1 MPFPHST
8 FEPLSAQRGLS
19 KSPKSHYLARWTYRQ
34 TLALSCWSRFHPPQS
49 LDTTFNLPIF
59 ILSPVVLALS
69 FYFELFRWIWT
80 WVWEGKA
87 LSWANSKSWLLIE
100 WLLLLPLRR
109 HMSILS
115 CVILFK
121 SSTMMQIWWP
131 HCALFPPLYRNLTAN
146 MIQTLSV
153 EVLSSLTQLV
163 TWWVWV
169 CFQLTTLVSYVQ
181 LGVHIV
187 EAYVFVKGGRSSYL
201 FSQTTAINILF
212 FKQAFTML

>member
-1 MPFPHST
+1 MPVTCYSLKFYILA
-8 FEPLSAQRGLS
+8 FLSV
-19 KSPKSHYLARWTYRQ
+19 Q
-34 TLALSCWSRFHPPQS
+34 TLCILGAHLGSLQSSVYCSACSWWNCSR
-49 LDTTFNLPIF
+49 
-59 ILSPVVLALS
+59 
-69 FYFELFRWIWT
+69 
-80 WVWEGKA
+80 
-87 LSWANSKSWLLIE
+87 IE

-131 HCALFPPLYRNLTAN
+131 HCALFPPLYRNLTSN

-181 LGVHIV
+181 LGVHVV

>member
-1 MPFPHST
+1 MPFTHST

-19 KSPKSHYLARWTYRQ
+19 KSPKSHYLARRTYRQ
-34 TLALSCWSRFHPPQS
+34 TLALSCRSRFHPPQS

-80 WVWEGKA
+80 WVWESKA

-163 TWWVWV
+163 MWWVWV
-169 CFQLTTLVSYVQ
+169 CFQLTTLVSD
-181 LGVHIV
+181 
-187 EAYVFVKGGRSSYL
+187 E
-201 FSQTTAINILF
+201 
-212 FKQAFTML
+212 